1 MYKKNINNGM
11 NISLAVGMNL
21 YTACSVLL
29 TLARHLGTFHKT
41 ILHFLY
47 SLNTIFSQVMDIIC
61 AWNQGGSILPHSAH
75 FIIIKSFFLRKVA
88 NIHHQ
93 KGSGMKNKKII
104 IAVVA
109 VIVIIGI
116 AAVAVKS
123 LTGAKGGQQGGP
135 RGMGGP
141 GGMGGGQQEVSYT
154 VVKAEHP
161 HYGDVSVSSS
171 LTGTVEASDVVHIYA
186 KASGDVTEVN
196 VIAGDTVETGQVLM
210 TINTEQVESAQN
222 QMDSAKVNLDSASS
236 TLSRMQILYNGGDIT
251 AQEYEQYQDQ
261 YKSAELSYESAK
273 INYDKQVSYSTIK
286 APIAGTVE
294 SVGVEVYDNVS
305 MNNELAVISGEGEKR
320 ITAYVS
326 ERMMQNLREGD
337 EIEVYKNGN
346 KYAGRL
352 TEISSIVDSA
362 TGLFRIK
369 AELEDTGDIAT
380 GSSVKIIMVTDRSE
394 NVMLVPVDAI
404 YYSGGNAYVYV
415 VRDGVAKMQSVEV
428 GLYDSEVAE
437 IKSGLTDDD
446 NVVSTWSN
454 NLYDGASVRL
464 YDDVYG
470 AEAGAAESAAD
481 KMAAPDAAANVAP
494 DAKVPA
500 ETVGNA
506 DATMPAAVASEALPT
521 AQETE
526 ILTEPETETLPASEE
541 AHEAASETETAA
553 E

>member
-1 MYKKNINNGM
+1 M
-11 NISLAVGMNL
+11 
-21 YTACSVLL
+21 SV
-29 TLARHLGTFHKT
+29 
-41 ILHFLY
+41 
-47 SLNTIFSQVMDIIC
+47 
-61 AWNQGGSILPHSAH
+61 
-75 FIIIKSFFLRKVA
+75 
-88 NIHHQ
+88 
-93 KGSGMKNKKII
+93 KNKKII

-109 VIVIIGI
+109 VIVVIGI
-116 AAVAVKS
+116 AAMAAKS
-123 LTGAKGGQQGGP
+123 VLGGGNNGQ
-135 RGMGGP
+135 GGP
-141 GGMGGGQQEVSYT
+141 GGKGGPGGPGGQQEVSYT
-154 VVKAEHP
+154 VVKTEKP

-196 VIAGDTVETGQVLM
+196 VLAGELVEAGQVLM

-236 TLSRMQILYNGGDIT
+236 TLNRMQILYNGGDIT

-261 YKSAELSYESAK
+261 YKSAQLSYESAK
-273 INYDKQVSYSTIK
+273 LNYDKQVSYSTIK

-305 MNNELAVISGEGEKR
+305 MNTELAVISGEGEKR

-337 EIEVYKNGN
+337 EIEVYKNGKQYSGN
-346 KYAGRL
+346 L

-362 TGLFRIK
+362 TGLFKVK
-369 AELEDTGDIAT
+369 AELENTGDIAT

-446 NVVSTWSN
+446 DVVSTWSN

-470 AEAGAAESAAD
+470 ADANADAEGAVDAPPADAASGMDESGADAEAAPELKPDMPTESGTDTEAAATATAQTEEAAETA
-481 KMAAPDAAANVAP
+481 
-494 DAKVPA
+494 PA
-500 ETVGNA
+500 ETMTEVA
-506 DATMPAAVASEALPT
+506 AAQPESQEESQAAPAETAETESLASEN
-521 AQETE
+521 
-526 ILTEPETETLPASEE
+526 
-541 AHEAASETETAA
+541 AA